1 MTPTM
6 AIQGGAFSHSLGS
19 NNLTHEVLVLR
30 TSRQNIPPPWDSLL
44 SINQKVCILEDR
56 PHLLYL
62 HNGIMFTVW
71 TSNGIVGSVTRG
83 DIKKWHIQIALTIGT
98 PFQGYRNCSLR
109 LH

>member
-6 AIQGGAFSHSLGS
+6 SIQGGTFSHSLGS

-30 TSRQNIPPPWDSLL
+30 TSWQNIPPPWDSLL
-44 SINQKVCILEDR
+44 SVSQEVCILEKR
-56 PHLLYL
+56 PHLLDL

-71 TSNGIVGSVTRG
+71 TFNGIVGSVTCG
-83 DIKKWHIQIALTIGT
+83 HIKKWHIQTALTIGT
-98 PFQGYRNCSLR
+98 PFQGYRNCLLR